1 MTALFLQIQNEVRL
15 SMAEKRLNSGEI
27 REIPVFSNVDEV
39 KAFDPTESEKAE
51 LVCQIGRAHV

>member
-1 MTALFLQIQNEVRL
+1 MTALFLQVQNEFRL

-51 LVCQIGRAHV
+51 LVCP